1 MKSPAFQFYPTDY
14 LGSQRVQMMTL
25 DEEGAYIRLLSY
37 CWQHG
42 TIPSDPAQAAR
53 LIGKGASTTLAS
65 TVLTMFTPAS
75 EPGRMTHDRLEQER
89 GKQAAWREK
98 SAAGGRKSA
107 EMRKGASTTLASTM
121 QPPSQPK
128 GNSPSPS
135 PSPSPVITKDVG
147 KNVPEKGSAK
157 ASPTSDVEWLKT
169 LEGDPAYVGIPVDI
183 EYAKMFR
190 WCQTN
195 NKQPTRRRFINWL
208 NRAERP
214 MSSNRSGQGAMLH
227 PELEAAFNN
236 GTDYKP

>member
-1 MKSPAFQFYPTDY
+1 MKPPAFQFYADDF
-14 LGSQRVQMMTL
+14 LAGVADMTQA
-25 DEEGAYIRLLSY
+25 EVGAYILLLCHQWGRGEIPGDAARASLIAKGKVSPHVMSKFPDGKNVRLEKERQKQAEY
-37 CWQHG
+37 RQKQ
-42 TIPSDPAQAAR
+42 SDKGKASAQAR
-53 LIGKGASTTLAS
+53 FNRGSTN
-65 TVLTMFTPAS
+65 P
-75 EPGRMTHDRLEQER
+75 PPPPPPND
-89 GKQAAWREK
+89 
-98 SAAGGRKSA
+98 
-107 EMRKGASTTLASTM
+107 
-121 QPPSQPK
+121 QPE
-128 GNSPSPS
+128 GNSPS

>member
-53 LIGKGASTTLAS
+53 LIG
-65 TVLTMFTPAS
+65 
-75 EPGRMTHDRLEQER
+75 
-89 GKQAAWREK
+89 
-98 SAAGGRKSA
+98 
-107 EMRKGASTTLASTM
+107 KGASTTLASTM